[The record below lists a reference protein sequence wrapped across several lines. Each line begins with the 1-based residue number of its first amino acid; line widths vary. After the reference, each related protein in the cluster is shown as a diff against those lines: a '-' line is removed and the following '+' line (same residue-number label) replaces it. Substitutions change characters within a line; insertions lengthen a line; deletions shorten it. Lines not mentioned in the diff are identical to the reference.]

1 MSVLASLSD
10 GETLMIGGKEVEV
23 MGIISAEDFAIAFKM
38 HKQAMQMYF
47 QSVEFKKHVSDF
59 SPCVC
64 DNGASGVCGTAG
76 KVKH

>member
-1 MSVLASLSD
+1 MHFFLFPKHSITHHT
-10 GETLMIGGKEVEV
+10 GTTIQP
-23 MGIISAEDFAIAFKM
+23 DFAIAFKM